1 MKNALKL
8 SITIASLLVTIGC
21 TVGHN
26 VNVKYNAKPL
36 TVVLTKEITKAEAL
50 QAAQTA
56 LTSRQ
61 WRITEVS
68 DNQVVGRLN
77 HRTYNAEVQVV
88 YDAGTLR
95 LLNNSF
101 NGPGSDPAFIGE
113 PALPMGWLRNIQS
126 DIHRQLG
133 IPFDPYGHAQSGNE
147 IVDIGG

>member
-1 MKNALKL
+1 MKNIAKL
-8 SITIASLLVTIGC
+8 SITIASLLLSIGC
-21 TVGHN
+21 TTGHN
-26 VNVKYNAKPL
+26 VNVKYNANPL
-36 TVVLTKEITKAEAL
+36 TVVLTKDISKSEAL
-50 QAAQTA
+50 QTAQNV
-56 LTSRQ
+56 LTNRQ
-61 WRITEVS
+61 WRIAEVS

-147 IVDIGG
+147 VVDIGS